1 MLEAERASQR
11 GRTPSIIIA
20 PSVLSADFARLGEE
34 VRAVDAAGADWIH
47 VDVMDGR
54 FVPNITIGP
63 VVLQA
68 IRRSTAKPLNV
79 HLMIVEPEHYLAAF
93 ADAGADHLLV
103 QAEPGST
110 IHLHRVL
117 SKIRALG
124 KKAGVVLDPATPP
137 ELVEYVLHLCDVIL
151 VMTVNPGFGGQ
162 SFLPEMLPKIRR
174 LREMCAERGLHPV
187 IEVDGGENAT
197 TAARGGRRRR
207 NRDRRRLGDF
217 RREGLRQGDCRH
229 SREGRRG
236 GCDVMNAAPSS
247 PSTDRDALKRA
258 AAEAAVQLVENDMVV
273 GLGSGSTAAFAV
285 EALARRHRQGLRFV
299 GIPTSERT
307 AAQAKAADIPLTS
320 FSEHRQI
327 DLTIDGA
334 DEVERG
340 TLNLI
345 KGLGGAL
352 LREKIVAAASHRL
365 AIVVDGSKLVD
376 RLGTRTPVPV
386 EVVAFGLEATRES
399 LEVLGA
405 SAHDAHVVGR
415 ALCHRQRQPHSRLR
429 FRPHR
434 RSGAIGR
441 THPAHRRR
449 GGKRA
454 FHQPRRSGLCRRR
467 GGVHRLDS
475 ARAHRGSPP
484 ILVIMGVSGSGKST
498 IAEEL
503 SARLG
508 WPFEEGDSLHPES
521 NVAKMHAGIPLTDA
535 DRLPWLERVAAWIDG
550 QRAKK
555 QPGIITCSALKRSYR
570 QIIIG
575 DRPEVRLVYL
585 RGGRDLIAEHLAG
598 RHGHFMPAALL
609 QSQIDTLEEPDPSED
624 PLTVDAGAPAAH
636 VADEIIRLLGASATV
651 VQGVP
656 AHPN

>member
-1 MLEAERASQR
+1 MK
-11 GRTPSIIIA
+11 P
-20 PSVLSADFARLGEE
+20 
-34 VRAVDAAGADWIH
+34 AA
-47 VDVMDGR
+47 
-54 FVPNITIGP
+54 
-63 VVLQA
+63 
-68 IRRSTAKPLNV
+68 
-79 HLMIVEPEHYLAAF
+79 
-93 ADAGADHLLV
+93 
-103 QAEPGST
+103 
-110 IHLHRVL
+110 
-117 SKIRALG
+117 
-124 KKAGVVLDPATPP
+124 
-137 ELVEYVLHLCDVIL
+137 
-151 VMTVNPGFGGQ
+151 
-162 SFLPEMLPKIRR
+162 
-174 LREMCAERGLHPV
+174 
-187 IEVDGGENAT
+187 
-197 TAARGGRRRR
+197 
-207 NRDRRRLGDF
+207 
-217 RREGLRQGDCRH
+217 
-229 SREGRRG
+229 
-236 GCDVMNAAPSS
+236 SS
-247 PSTDRDALKRA
+247 PHTDRDALKRA
-258 AAEAAVQLVENDMVV
+258 AAEAAVQLVENDMIV

-376 RLGTRTPVPV
+376 RLGAHTPVPV

-405 SAHDAHVVGR
+405 NAHVR
-415 ALCHRQRQPHSRLR
+415 MS
-429 FRPHR
+429 
-434 RSGAIGR
+434 SGAPFVADSGNRILDCDFGR
-441 THPAHRRR
+441 IADPARLDERIRRIV
-449 GGKRA
+449 GVVE
-454 FHQPRRSGLCRRR
+454 SGLFISRADPVFVADAA
-467 GGVHRLDS
+467 GVHRLYS

-484 ILVIMGVSGSGKST
+484 ILVLMGVSGSGKST

-503 SARLG
+503 LARLG
-508 WPFEEGDSLHPES
+508 WPFEEGDALHPES
-521 NVAKMHAGIPLTDA
+521 NVAKMHAGMPLTDA

-555 QPGIITCSALKRSYR
+555 QPGIITCSALKRAYR
-570 QIIIG
+570 QVIIG
-575 DRPEVRLVYL
+575 DRPQVRLVYL
-585 RGGRDLIAEHLAG
+585 RGGRDLIAEHLSG

-624 PLTVDAGAPAAH
+624 PLTVDVGAPAAH
-636 VADEIIRLLGASATV
+636 VANEIIRLLGASATV

-656 AHPN
+656 AHAN